1 MPDPL
6 APGLLIAVPQLPDP
20 NFHRSVV
27 FLMEHDENG
36 ALGVVVNRPSNLK
49 IGELFQK
56 MGLTYSGSSE
66 ARVLLGGPVQ
76 TEGGLVIHAEGNAP
90 EDSRAITESIFV
102 CSNHGALSRLFERPA
117 SRALFLLGHA
127 GWGGGQLEREVEAG
141 VWIPAAIDE
150 AIVFDVQRHVVW
162 EMALRSL
169 GIDPATIVSGG
180 NPDAG
185 TN

>member
-1 MPDPL
+1 MPDSL

-27 FLMEHDENG
+27 FLMEHDSTG

-49 IGELFQK
+49 IAELFQK
-56 MGLTYSGSSE
+56 LGLSYSGPPE

-76 TEGGLVIHAEGNAP
+76 TEGGLVIHAEGNQA
-90 EDSRAITESIFV
+90 EDSRAITDTIYV
-102 CSNHGALSRLFERPA
+102 CSSHDALGRLFERPE

-127 GWGGGQLEREVEAG
+127 GWGAGQLEQEIEAG
-141 VWIPAAIDE
+141 AWIHATVDDKL
-150 AIVFDVQRHVVW
+150 VFDVERYVVW
-162 EMALRSL
+162 DMSLRAL

-180 NPDAG
+180 DPTVGSN
-185 TN
+185 